1 MLAKRIPA
9 DQKGLAT
16 AASALIFCL
25 LLAPEALAQQNPDFL
40 FDRPNGFIMLR
51 GQQNLQRAQNLNPAS
66 PSLVDLYELVTRELT
81 LEKSDF
87 NGAGIA
93 LEFGRTLTPRIDLRT
108 GVDFTS
114 AFARSEFRDFT
125 DMDDLPIEQ
134 DTSLRQVDL
143 FASFEFALTSRG
155 RMIGQYS
162 YVPSRFVPYVGG
174 GGGFLWYR
182 FQQSGDFVDFMDM
195 AVFRHLYKSDGWT
208 PSGHAFGGVHVRI
221 TPNVSVTGE
230 VRQIWADAELNHD
243 DFSNFTPIDL
253 SGLRIGVGIR
263 FVF

>member
-1 MLAKRIPA
+1 MTL
-9 DQKGLAT
+9 KGLAT
-16 AASALIFCL
+16 AAFTLIACL
-25 LLAPEALAQQNPDFL
+25 LLAPAALAQQSPDFL
-40 FDRPNGFIMLR
+40 FDRPSAFIMLR
-51 GQQNLQRAQNLNPAS
+51 GQQNLQRAQS
-66 PSLVDLYELVTRELT
+66 DLYEFATRELT

-93 LEFGRTLTPRIDLRT
+93 LEFGRALTSRIDLRT
-108 GVDFTS
+108 GIDFTS
-114 AFARSEFRDFT
+114 AFARSESRNFT

-143 FASFEFALTSRG
+143 FASLEFALTSRG

-162 YVPSRFVPYVGG
+162 FVPTRFAPYVGG

-182 FQQSGDFVDFMDM
+182 FQQSGDFVDFRDM
-195 AVFRHLYKSDGWT
+195 AIFQALYKSDGWT
-208 PSGHAFGGVHVRI
+208 PSGHAFAGVHIRI

-230 VRQIWADAELNHD
+230 VRQIWADAELNR
-243 DFSNFTPIDL
+243 DFSKFNPIDL

>member
-1 MLAKRIPA
+1 MLAKQTPA
-9 DQKGLAT
+9 DQKGLVT
-16 AASALIFCL
+16 AVSTLILWLLLVPLASA
-25 LLAPEALAQQNPDFL
+25 QQRPDFL
-40 FDRPNGFIMLR
+40 FDRPSGFIMLR
-51 GQQNLQRAQNLNPAS
+51 GQQNQQRAQS
-66 PSLVDLYELVTRELT
+66 DLYDFSTRELT

-87 NGAGIA
+87 NGAGIV

-114 AFARSEFRDFT
+114 AFARSESRDFT

-155 RMIGQYS
+155 RSIGQYS

-182 FQQSGDFVDFMDM
+182 FQQSGDFVDFRDM
-195 AVFRHLYKSDGWT
+195 AIFRAIYKSDGWT

-230 VRQIWADAELNHD
+230 VRQIWADAELNR
-243 DFSNFTPIDL
+243 DFSTFNPIDL